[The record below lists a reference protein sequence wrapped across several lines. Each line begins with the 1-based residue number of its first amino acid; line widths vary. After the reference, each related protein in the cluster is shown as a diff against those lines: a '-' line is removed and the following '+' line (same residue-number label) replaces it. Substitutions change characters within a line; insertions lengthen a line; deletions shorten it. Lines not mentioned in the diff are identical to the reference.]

1 MVEYDVSTPKEY
13 LKVLEEDWRK
23 EKLLLIRRWILSYA
37 PELEESIRYK
47 MLNYGNVENDDYV
60 FALNAQKHY
69 VSLYVGSIDKIDPE
83 NNLLKN
89 FNLGKGC
96 IRVKK
101 TIELEET
108 NLEDFIKQTV
118 DLWRAGEDL
127 NC

>member
-1 MVEYDVSTPKEY
+1 MVQYDVSTPKEY
-13 LKVLEEDWRK
+13 LEVLEEDWRK
-23 EKLLLIRRWILSYA
+23 EKLLLIRRWILNYA
-37 PELEESIRYK
+37 PELEEGIRYK

-83 NNLLKN
+83 NNLLMD

>member
-1 MVEYDVSTPKEY
+1 MVQYDVSTPKEY